1 MSDIVDFVSPNA
13 PDLPSK
19 EEVKMLCT
27 KRGWRD
33 NHFIHVHN
41 GGMFFIKYEIPRCE
55 WKNQQFLFD
64 RIRASAAIRIPEIYA
79 VFGADKLYL
88 IMEFIQ
94 THHIASDIQR
104 ARAISDLVSIEVP
117 LNIAPGPVGGGRIHM
132 RIFWDDQISDV
143 NYPSIQDLE
152 GHLNCACIP
161 KL

>member
-1 MSDIVDFVSPNA
+1 M
-13 PDLPSK
+13 
-19 EEVKMLCT
+19 
-27 KRGWRD
+27 
-33 NHFIHVHN
+33 
-41 GGMFFIKYEIPRCE
+41 
-55 WKNQQFLFD
+55 FD

-117 LNIAPGPVGGGRIHM
+117 LNIVPGPVGGGHIHM

-143 NYPSIQDLE
+143 NYHSIQELE
-152 GHLNCACIP
+152 GHLNRVCIP
-161 KL
+161 TL